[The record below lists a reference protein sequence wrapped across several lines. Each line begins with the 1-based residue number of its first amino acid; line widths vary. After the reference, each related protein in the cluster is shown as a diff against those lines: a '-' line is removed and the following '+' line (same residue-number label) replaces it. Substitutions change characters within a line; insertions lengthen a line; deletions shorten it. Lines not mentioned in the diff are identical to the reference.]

1 MNLNLELWVAMA
13 AAALFYHYANIRK
26 ASTPLLVLSSVA
38 VSALVMLIVGQGYIG
53 VLAGQAILFAVLFL
67 YLRLRK

>member
-13 AAALFYHYANIRK
+13 AAALLYHYANIRK
-26 ASTPLLVLSSVA
+26 ASAPLFVLSSVA

-53 VLAGQAILFAVLFL
+53 VLVGQAILFAVLFL